1 VAGWDSSADR
11 AEPAP
16 PRRERAQSVAE
27 ATRLRQEGLLLREI
41 GDRLG
46 VSPKTVHA
54 WLSDP
59 EGSKA
64 RERKQGYRAICVAC
78 GGPCYRQGRYG
89 AARRCETCERTHRHE
104 QRQWTKR
111 KVKAALGRW
120 ADDLGRP
127 PTAEETALPGT
138 RVPYRAIQR
147 ELGSFNSALK
157 AAGLPVREPGHRAGK
172 NGLPDRAER
181 PWADGWLHERFRTR
195 DRRRKPNY
203 RLPQLDAELGYR
215 PLTAA
220 QQRELRAQWLA
231 ARVILHDF
239 AERRCCSREIVIN
252 VHVNLEEL
260 ISILCAAVAFS
271 DDEHLWRL
279 ELPDRTVEGGQWA
292 RPTTLKT
299 LALKPGQRFYC
310 QYDFGDNWQFHGR
323 LHQIPARI
331 APALWA
337 HARLTD
343 TPAAQYAA
351 WGKAPDQYPHA
362 ERW

>member
-1 VAGWDSSADR
+1 MAGGDPSADL
-11 AEPAP
+11 AVPAR

-27 ATRLRQEGLLLREI
+27 ASRLRHEGLLLREI
-41 GDRLG
+41 GARLG
-46 VSPKTVHA
+46 VSTKTVHA

-59 EGSKA
+59 DGSKA
-64 RERKQGYRAICVAC
+64 RERKQRYRAICVAC
-78 GGPCYRQGRYG
+78 GRPCYRQGPY
-89 AARRCETCERTHRHE
+89 AAWRCEPCERTHRHE
-104 QRQWTKR
+104 HRKWTKR

-127 PTAEETALPGT
+127 PTADETALPGT
-138 RVPYRAIQR
+138 RVPYRAIRR
-147 ELGSFNSALK
+147 EFGSFNQALK
-157 AAGLPVREPGHRAGK
+157 AAGLPARDPGHRAAK

-181 PWADGWLHERFRTR
+181 PWADGWLQQRFRTR

-203 RLPQLDAELGYR
+203 RLPQLEVKLGYR
-215 PLTAA
+215 PLTTA
-220 QQRELRAQWLA
+220 QQRELRAQWIA

-239 AERRCCSREIVIN
+239 AGRRCCSREIVIN
-252 VHVNLEEL
+252 LYVNLDEL

-279 ELPDRTVEGGQWA
+279 QLPDRTVDGGQWA
-292 RPTTLKT
+292 RQTTLQT
-299 LALKPGQRFYC
+299 LALKPAQRFYC

-323 LHQIPARI
+323 VHQIPARV

-343 TPAAQYAA
+343 TPAALYAA
-351 WGKAPDQYPHA
+351 WSKAPDQYPHA
-362 ERW
+362 QRW

>member
-1 VAGWDSSADR
+1 MAGWDPSADLAVPVR
-11 AEPAP
+11 

-27 ATRLRQEGLLLREI
+27 ASRLRDEGLLLREI
-41 GDRLG
+41 GARLG
-46 VSPKTVHA
+46 VSAKTVHA

-59 EGSKA
+59 DGSKA
-64 RERKQGYRAICVAC
+64 RERKQRYRAICVAC
-78 GGPCYRQGRYG
+78 RGPCYRQGSY
-89 AARRCETCERTHRHE
+89 AAWHCETCERAHRHE
-104 QRQWTKR
+104 QRKWTKR

-138 RVPYRAIQR
+138 RVPYGAIRR
-147 ELGSFNSALK
+147 EFGSFSQGLK
-157 AAGLPVREPGHRAGK
+157 AAGLPAREPGQRAPK

-181 PWADGWLHERFRTR
+181 PWADGWLRERFHTR

-203 RLPQLDAELGYR
+203 RLAQLEVKLGYR
-215 PLTAA
+215 PLTTA
-220 QQRELRAQWLA
+220 QQRELRAQWIA
-231 ARVILHDF
+231 ARVILHDV
-239 AERRCCSREIVIN
+239 AGRRCCSREIVIN
-252 VHVNLEEL
+252 VHVNLDEL

-279 ELPDRTVEGGQWA
+279 QLPDRIVDGGQWA
-292 RPTTLKT
+292 RPTTLQT
-299 LALKPGQRFYC
+299 LALKPAQRLYC

-323 LHQIPARI
+323 LHQIPARVG
-331 APALWA
+331 PALWA

-351 WGKAPDQYPHA
+351 WGKAPEQYPRA

>member
-1 VAGWDSSADR
+1 VVGLDSEDLAV
-11 AEPAP
+11 PAQ

-27 ATRLRQEGLLLREI
+27 ASRLRQEGLLLREI
-41 GDRLG
+41 GARLG

-59 EGSKA
+59 DGAKA
-64 RERKQGYRAICVAC
+64 CERKQRYRAVCVAC

-147 ELGSFNSALK
+147 EFGSFNSALE
-157 AAGLPVREPGHRAGK
+157 AAGLPAREPGHRVGK

-203 RLPQLDAELGYR
+203 RLPQLEVKLGYH
-215 PLTAA
+215 PLTTA
-220 QQRELRAQWLA
+220 QQQELRAQWLA

-239 AERRCCSREIVIN
+239 ADRRCCSREIVIN

-260 ISILCAAVAFS
+260 LSILCAVVAFS

-292 RPTTLKT
+292 QPTTLKT

-323 LHQIPARI
+323 VHQIPARI

-351 WGKAPDQYPHA
+351 WSRAPDQYPHA

>member
-1 VAGWDSSADR
+1 MVGWDPSANL
-11 AEPAP
+11 AVPAR

-27 ATRLRQEGLLLREI
+27 ASRLRHEGLLLREI
-41 GDRLG
+41 AARLG
-46 VSPKTVHA
+46 VSAKTVHA

-59 EGSKA
+59 DGSKA
-64 RERKQGYRAICVAC
+64 RERKQRYRAICVAC
-78 GGPCYRQGRYG
+78 GGPCYRQGPYE
-89 AARRCETCERTHRHE
+89 AWRCETCERTHRHE
-104 QRQWTKR
+104 HRKWTKR

-127 PTAEETALPGT
+127 PTADETALPGT
-138 RVPYRAIQR
+138 RVPYRAIRR
-147 ELGSFNSALK
+147 EFGSFNQGLK
-157 AAGLPVREPGHRAGK
+157 AAGLPAREPGHRAAK

-181 PWADGWLHERFRTR
+181 PWADGWLQQRFHTR

-203 RLPQLDAELGYR
+203 RLPQLEVKLGYR
-215 PLTAA
+215 PLTTA
-220 QQRELRAQWLA
+220 QQRELRAQWIA

-239 AERRCCSREIVIN
+239 AGRRCCSREIAIN
-252 VHVNLEEL
+252 LHVTLDEL
-260 ISILCAAVAFS
+260 ISVLCAAVAFS

-279 ELPDRTVEGGQWA
+279 QLPDRTVDGGQWA
-292 RPTTLKT
+292 QPTTLQT
-299 LALKPGQRFYC
+299 LALKPAQRFYC
-310 QYDFGDNWQFHGR
+310 QYDFGDNWQLHGR
-323 LHQIPARI
+323 LHQIPARVG
-331 APALWA
+331 PALWA

>member
-1 VAGWDSSADR
+1 MVGWDPFADR
-11 AEPAP
+11 VAPAR

-27 ATRLRQEGLLLREI
+27 ASRLRQQGLLLREM
-41 GDRLG
+41 GEQLG

-64 RERKQGYRAICVAC
+64 RERKQRYRAVCVNC
-78 GGPCYRQGRYG
+78 GGPCYRQGPYG
-89 AARRCETCERTHRHE
+89 AWRCETCERAHRHE
-104 QRQWTKR
+104 HRKWTKR
-111 KVKAALGRW
+111 TVKAALVRW

-127 PTAEETALPGT
+127 PTAQETALPGT

-147 ELGSFNSALK
+147 EFGSLNNALK
-157 AAGLPVREPGHRAGK
+157 AAELPAREPGQRAGK
-172 NGLPDRAER
+172 NGCPDRAKR
-181 PWADGWLHERFRTR
+181 PWADGWLHERFYTS

-203 RLPQLDAELGYR
+203 RLPALEVKLGYR

-220 QQRELRAQWLA
+220 QLRELRAQWLA
-231 ARVILHDF
+231 ARVILNDF
-239 AERRCCSREIVIN
+239 AGRRCCSREIVIN
-252 VHVNLEEL
+252 LYVNLDEL
-260 ISILCAAVAFS
+260 ISILCAAVAFT

-279 ELPDRTVEGGQWA
+279 QLPHGTVEGGQWA
-292 RPTTLKT
+292 RPTTLRE
-299 LALKPGQRFYC
+299 LALRPDQRFYC
-310 QYDFGDNWQFHGR
+310 HYDFGDGWQFHGR
-323 LHQIPARI
+323 LHQIPARVG
-331 APALWA
+331 PALWA

>member
-1 VAGWDSSADR
+1 MVGWDPSTDR
-11 AEPAP
+11 AVPAR

-27 ATRLRQEGLLLREI
+27 ASRLRHEGLLLREI
-41 GDRLG
+41 GARLG
-46 VSPKTVHA
+46 VSAKTVHA

-59 EGSKA
+59 DGSKA
-64 RERKQGYRAICVAC
+64 RERKQRYRAICVAC
-78 GGPCYRQGRYG
+78 GGPCYRQGPYE
-89 AARRCETCERTHRHE
+89 AWRCETCERTHRHE
-104 QRQWTKR
+104 HRKWTKR

-138 RVPYRAIQR
+138 RVPYRAIRR
-147 ELGSFNSALK
+147 EFGSFNQGLK
-157 AAGLPVREPGHRAGK
+157 AAGLPAREPGHRAAK

-181 PWADGWLHERFRTR
+181 PWADGWLRERFHTR

-203 RLPQLDAELGYR
+203 RLPQLEVKLGYR
-215 PLTAA
+215 PLTTA
-220 QQRELRAQWLA
+220 QQRELRAQWIA

-239 AERRCCSREIVIN
+239 AGRRCCSREIVIN
-252 VHVNLEEL
+252 VYVNLDEL
-260 ISILCAAVAFS
+260 LSILCAAVAFS

-279 ELPDRTVEGGQWA
+279 QLPDRTVDGGQWA
-292 RPTTLKT
+292 QPTTLET
-299 LALKPGQRFYC
+299 LALKPAQRFYC

-323 LHQIPARI
+323 LHQIPARVG
-331 APALWA
+331 PALWP